1 MTQGFWP
8 EQLQTQSLSCGLGQD
23 VGGAAWEK
31 FQKAGSVM
39 LG

>member
-31 FQKAGSVM
+31 FQKPGSVM